1 MSFVNNDRISKGPWQ
16 AFERMIVR
24 MLHHSKGWKSI
35 QHTGQR
41 GDKGCD
47 VLAITPKGQDVVIQA
62 KFTNTSTGIGE
73 KAVNEIRTA
82 CDHYD
87 TRYGILATN
96 YRAAASAIKRIKTLN
111 STGHKIVVWD
121 GNKLLQIG
129 RGIEGL
135 PTNAKTPRHY
145 QDEAISQVFQK
156 FDVGNKALVEMAT
169 GLGKSIVLA
178 EVAKRYLEL
187 DPERRILLLAHSVPL
202 LTQLEKSFW
211 SQLPA
216 EVPTHLWHGSEK
228 PSSFEGVTV
237 AMFQSLISWINQGVE
252 LPEFDLVMVDEA
264 HHSPAHTYR
273 QVLDLLSKDT
283 IMGTTATPWRNDKR
297 DLREIFGEPVFKMGL
312 IEGMEKGFLSRVDY
326 QLYNDDVKWELV
338 EELSRKNLTIG
349 QLNSRLFIPTRDNE
363 LAMRIKEKW
372 ISLSKPKTITFCK
385 TKKHAQ
391 KFSELLTSMKV
402 PSRVFVSDLGMA
414 ERAKTILDFEN
425 GKFSNIVVVDM
436 LNEGIDV
443 PDVSLIIFARVTH
456 SRRIF
461 IQQLGRGLR
470 IKEGRKNV
478 VHVMD
483 FVADIRRASEA
494 LKMNREAR
502 ERGES
507 GSEYYRG
514 EGARIVAFDDQ
525 RAESF
530 FDEYLAD
537 CADLDDR
544 DKVKL
549 DFVDPYIFDT

>member
-1 MSFVNNDRISKGPWQ
+1 MSFVNHDRISKGPWQ

-35 QHTGQR
+35 QHTGRR

-62 KFTNTSTGIGE
+62 KFTSTSSGIGE

-96 YRAAASAIKRIKTLN
+96 YRASQSAKKRIEMLG
-111 STGHKIVVWD
+111 SLGYKILVWD
-121 GNKLLQIG
+121 GQKLLEMG
-129 RGIEGL
+129 RTIDKS
-135 PTNAKTPRHY
+135 PTNAKIPREY
-145 QDEAISQVFQK
+145 QEEAVEKVFEK
-156 FDVGNKALVEMAT
+156 FERKNRALVEMAT

-178 EVAKRYLEL
+178 EVARRYL
-187 DPERRILLLAHSVPL
+187 DADSGRKVLLLAHSVPL
-202 LTQLEKSFW
+202 LTQLEKSIW

-216 EVPTHLWHGSEK
+216 EIPTHLWHGSEK

-237 AMFQSLISWINQGVE
+237 AMFQSLISWIKQGVK

-273 QVLDLLSKDT
+273 EVLDSISKDV

-297 DLREIFGEPVFKMGL
+297 DLRDIFGEPVFQMGI
-312 IEGMEKGFLSRVDY
+312 IEGMERGFLSRVDY
-326 QLYNDDVKWELV
+326 ELYTDDVKWDIV

-349 QLNSRLFIPTRDNE
+349 QLNSKLFIPTRDDE
-363 LAMRIKEKW
+363 LALQIREKW
-372 ISLSKPKTITFCK
+372 DKLSKPKTITFCK

-391 KFSELLTSMKV
+391 SFSELLNSMGV
-402 PSRVFVSDLGMA
+402 SSRIFVSDLEMA
-414 ERAKTILDFEN
+414 DRAKTIMDFEN
-425 GKFSNIVVVDM
+425 GKFSNIVVVDL

-470 IKEGRKNV
+470 IKEGKENI

-502 ERGES
+502 ERGEK
-507 GSEYYRG
+507 GAEYYRG
-514 EGARIVAFDDQ
+514 EGAKIVKFEDQ
-525 RAESF
+525 KTESF

-537 CADLDDR
+537 CADLEER

-549 DFVDPYIFDT
+549 DFVDADIFE